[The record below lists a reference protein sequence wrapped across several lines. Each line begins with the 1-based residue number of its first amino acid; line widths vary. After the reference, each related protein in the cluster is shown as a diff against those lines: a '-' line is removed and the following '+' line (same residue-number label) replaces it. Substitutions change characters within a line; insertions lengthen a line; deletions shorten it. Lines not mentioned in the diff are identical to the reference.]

1 MSEPISVTYERVD
14 DIPLLLAQLNRMG
27 VQGLL
32 DQHFPTH
39 GNWRGLSL
47 GWIASIW
54 LGYSL
59 SRADHRLSYVQP
71 WAEKRLSTLSICTLA
86 VPQSFRFK

>member
-1 MSEPISVTYERVD
+1 MSESLTVTYERVD
-14 DIPLLLAQLNRMG
+14 DLPLLLTQLKSMG
-27 VQGLL
+27 IQQLL
-32 DQHFPTH
+32 DQHVPTH
-39 GNWRGLSL
+39 GNWQGLSL
-47 GWIASIW
+47 GWLASIW
-54 LGYSL
+54 LGHML

>member
-14 DIPLLLAQLNRMG
+14 DLPLLLAQLNRMG

-32 DQHFPTH
+32 DKHFPTH
-39 GNWRGLSL
+39 GNWQGLSL
-47 GWIASIW
+47 GWLGSIW
-54 LGYSL
+54 LGHIL
-59 SRADHRLSYVQP
+59 SQADHRLSYVQP

-86 VPQSFRFK
+86 VS